1 MRLFRVRSTVARLA
15 TIAVLSGLAGTA
27 IPPTNAAAQSGA
39 APIALELAALVEDAD
54 EGAPVQALLMLPN
67 VTEHDGG
74 YDAVVDTLRKHAA
87 DSQAEVMRHL
97 ETRDDVTVL
106 NRLWLTNMLVVE
118 FPADTKA
125 LGALAEIP
133 GVDHL
138 VPNFEMT
145 LPGVTESADVKAQ
158 AHTWGLDKIE
168 AARTWQDLGVTGAG
182 AKVAVLD
189 TGVAADHPDL
199 AGKMATTDPRDPKHP
214 GGWAEFN
221 AAGGRVDSLPRDSGE
236 HGTHVTGTVVG
247 SDTSGT
253 AIGVA
258 PDAEYMHGL
267 VIPHGRGTFAQIA
280 AGMQWAVAPTDI
292 TGKRAGSP
300 PDVVSM
306 SLGAN
311 GFLAEMIAPTQAIRA
326 AGIVPVMAIGNNCG
340 TAGTASPGNVHEAI
354 AVGATDSSD
363 NVASFSCGGVV
374 RKDQWTGP
382 PAEWPDAWVKPNVSA
397 PGVDVYSASPDGGYS
412 TNSGTSMATP
422 HTAGTAALVRSAAP
436 GLSVDAVFAAL
447 ADTSFWDN
455 RNSPNRPDTRFGHGR
470 INAYEATARV
480 AVHSGIT
487 GTITAGASGAPV
499 GGATVVVSPG
509 NRTVTTDP
517 DGTFR
522 TRLEPGTYKLAVSA
536 FGFQD
541 AEVSGVVVAKNS
553 FTPVAVPLQNVPSG
567 QLAGTVVFA
576 ESGHGVPGATISLLD
591 VPRSISATTGAD
603 GRYTIPLVP
612 AGTYAVEVS
621 HPSFTAPDPRKATV
635 TAGGATTANF
645 TLTKRP
651 PSVAIVSSPE
661 SYAQEFVDDVFTPA
675 GVPAT
680 AYSYNELELAARHPV
695 VLIGYNS
702 GGGYNRAQFQ
712 AMLDATDASG
722 AGVLFLDHPTGSLN
736 GLTLLSRHTGQPEG
750 TWSTAGWIDGED
762 LRYEVTEKHPIFG
775 DRKVGDHVM
784 LAPVDSDLPK
794 WAAWFAGYEG
804 DGRLIIG
811 ALGRNSGVIG
821 GGVAIDQRA
830 NNRHVLLS
838 MHGADPAAW
847 TADAKELFHNAI
859 EWVAPEPPV
868 NAPHFT
874 PYDLTVSPEAVKVG
888 EPVSVTVRVK
898 NVGSSAG
905 TYDAEVKVGGSTFA
919 VTPVTLASGASTTVS
934 WTITP
939 DAVRTYLISVEHLAN
954 SFRVR
959 APVVTGARCTTHAPP
974 GRRAC

>member
-1 MRLFRVRSTVARLA
+1 MTRLA
-15 TIAVLSGLAGTA
+15 TVAVLAGVAGTA
-27 IPPTNAAAQSGA
+27 ISSTNAMAQPDA
-39 APIALELAALVEDAD
+39 APIAPALAALVEGAD

-67 VTEHDGG
+67 VTEHKGG
-74 YDAVVDTLRKHAA
+74 YDAVIDTLRKHAA
-87 DSQAEVMRHL
+87 NSQAEVMRHIKA
-97 ETRDDVTVL
+97 RGGVTVL
-106 NRLWLTNMLVVE
+106 NHLWLTNMLVVE
-118 FPADTKA
+118 FPASTKA
-125 LGALAEIP
+125 LDALAELP

-138 VPNFEMT
+138 TPNFEVT
-145 LPGVTESADVKAQ
+145 LPDVTESADVRAQ
-158 AHTWGLDKIE
+158 ALTWGLDKIE
-168 AARTWQDLGVTGAG
+168 AARAWQDLGVTGAG

-189 TGVAADHPDL
+189 TGVAINHPDL
-199 AGKMATTDPRDPKHP
+199 AGKMATTNSRDPKHP

-221 AAGGRVDSLPRDSGE
+221 AAGGRVDTLPRDSAA

-247 SDTSGT
+247 GDTSGT
-253 AIGVA
+253 SIGVA
-258 PDAEYMHGL
+258 PDAEYMHGMI
-267 VIPHGRGTFAQIA
+267 IPNGRGTFAQVA
-280 AGMQWAVAPTDI
+280 AGMQWAVAPSDI
-292 TGKRAGSP
+292 NGKPAGSP

-311 GFLAEMIAPTQAIRA
+311 GFLSEMIAPTRAVRA
-326 AGIVPVMAIGNNCG
+326 AGIVPIFAIGNNCG

-374 RKDQWTGP
+374 RKDQWADP
-382 PAEWPDAWVKPNVSA
+382 PAEWPAQWVKPNISA
-397 PGVDVYSASPDGGYS
+397 PGVDVNSADPGGGYN
-412 TNSGTSMATP
+412 TLSGTSMATP
-422 HTAGTAALVRSAAP
+422 HTAGTAALMRSAAP
-436 GLSVDAVFAAL
+436 DLSVDALFAAL

-455 RNSPNRPDTRFGHGR
+455 RNSPDRPDTRFGHGR

-487 GTITAGASGAPV
+487 GMITAGASGAPV
-499 GGATVVVSPG
+499 GGATVVVSSG
-509 NRTVTTDP
+509 KRTLTTGA
-517 DGTFR
+517 DGTFS
-522 TRLEPGTYKLAVSA
+522 TRLEPGAYKLAVSA
-536 FGFQD
+536 FGFED
-541 AEVSGVVVAKNS
+541 AKVSDVVVTENS
-553 FTPVAVPLQNVPSG
+553 FTPVAVPLQSVPSG
-567 QLAGTVVFA
+567 RLAGAAVFG
-576 ESGHGVPGATISLLD
+576 ESGHGVPGATVSLLG
-591 VPRSISATTGAD
+591 VPRNISATTGAD

-612 AGTYAVEVS
+612 AGTYSVEVR
-621 HPSFTAPDPRKATV
+621 HPSFTAPKPSQVTV
-635 TAGGATTANF
+635 TADVTTTANF
-645 TLTKRP
+645 TLTQRP
-651 PSVAIVSSPE
+651 PSVAVVSTPV
-661 SYAQEFVDDVFTPA
+661 SYAQQYVDDVFTPA

-680 AYSYNELELAARHPV
+680 AYSHSDLDLAARHPV
-695 VLIGYNS
+695 VVIGYNTGAS
-702 GGGYNRAQFQ
+702 YNQAQFQ

-736 GLTLLSRHTGQPEG
+736 GLPLLSRHTGRPEG

-784 LAPVDSDLPK
+784 LAPADSDLPK

-804 DGRLIIG
+804 DGRRIIG
-811 ALGRNSGVIG
+811 ALGRNTGVVG

-830 NNRHVLLS
+830 KNRHVLLS

-847 TADAKELFHNAI
+847 TADAKEIFDNAI

-874 PYDLTVSPEAVKVG
+874 PYDLTVSPDVVEVG
-888 EPVSVTVRVK
+888 KPVSVAVRVK

-905 TYDAEVKVGGSTFA
+905 TYNAELKVGGSTFA

-954 SFRVR
+954 SFRAR
-959 APVVTGARCTTHAPP
+959 EPAATGARCTTHALP